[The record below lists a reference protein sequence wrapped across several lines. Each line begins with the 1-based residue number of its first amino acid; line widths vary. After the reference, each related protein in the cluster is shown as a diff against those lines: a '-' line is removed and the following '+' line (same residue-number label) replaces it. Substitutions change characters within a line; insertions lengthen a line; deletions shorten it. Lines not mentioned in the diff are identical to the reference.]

1 MSDELRDE
9 LTELLDVALPERG
22 TNIRQWPDDEA
33 EAYREFG
40 WAEGIAAAREV
51 WLSKGADAVLLLIAR
66 ERAAALEDLAVM
78 WERTAHL
85 HGDAMN
91 DADWEYLKLWC
102 ASARE
107 YSEHKYAALRAA
119 GTETGGN
126 G

>member
-1 MSDELRDE
+1 MSGNDELRE
-9 LTELLDVALPERG
+9 KYTPTTQEVE
-22 TNIRQWPDDEA
+22 TH
-33 EAYREFG
+33 
-40 WAEGIAAAREV
+40 WADIGFAGDRASFRR
-51 WLSKGADAVLLLIAR
+51 WLAR
-66 ERAAALEDLAVM
+66 ERAATLEDLALM

-119 GTETGGN
+119 GTETGETS
-126 G
+126 